1 MPTKII
7 AVVNQKGGSGKTTI
21 SMQLAGTL
29 GRQGNRVLVVDADA
43 QGTATRWSATAP
55 EDKPFPAAVVNLA
68 HSGNKLHKEVQK
80 HVGQYDFIIIDCP
93 PAVES
98 VIPNAALL
106 IANLAIV
113 PIVPSLADLWA
124 AVGIK
129 KVIESVSD
137 INPDLTSRLLV
148 NLLKPNT
155 NLSKELMDT
164 IPQFGIE
171 MMQSTVG
178 DRTAYKESVAGVT
191 VHDLGS
197 RAEAAAAETIQLA
210 EEVLAILGQHQTISA
225 TTTI

>member
-1 MPTKII
+1 MTAKII

-29 GRQGNRVLVVDADA
+29 GRKPYRVLVVDADA
-43 QGTATRWSATAP
+43 QGTATRWSSTAP
-55 EDKPFPAAVVNLA
+55 ENKPFPAAVSNLS
-68 HSGNKLHKEVQK
+68 HSGNRLHREVQK
-80 HVGQYDFIIIDCP
+80 YVDQYDFIIIDCP

-129 KVIESVSD
+129 QVIDSVSQ
-137 INPDLTSRLLV
+137 INPELQARLLV

-155 NLSKELMDT
+155 NLSKELMDP
-164 IPQFGIE
+164 IRQFGIDL
-171 MMQSTVG
+171 MQTTIG

-197 RAEAAAAETIQLA
+197 KAEAAAAETLRLA
-210 EEVLAILGQHQTISA
+210 DEVLAILGQQSISA
-225 TTTI
+225 ATL

>member
-1 MPTKII
+1 MAAKII

-29 GRQGNRVLVVDADA
+29 GRKGLRVLVVDADA
-43 QGTATRWSATAP
+43 QGTATRWSSTAP

-68 HSGNKLHKEVQK
+68 HAGNKLHREVQK
-80 HVGQYDFIIIDCP
+80 HLDQYDFIIIDCP

-98 VIPNAALL
+98 VIPNATLL

-129 KVIESVSD
+129 QVIESVAH
-137 INPDLTSRLLV
+137 INPDLQSRLVV
-148 NLLKPNT
+148 NLLKPYT
-155 NLSKELMDT
+155 NLSKDLMDP
-164 IPQFGIE
+164 IRQFGIE
-171 MMQSTVG
+171 MMQATIG

-197 RAEAAAAETIQLA
+197 KAEAAAQETLRLTD
-210 EEVLAILGQHQTISA
+210 EVLAIFGQQAISA

>member
-1 MPTKII
+1 MAAKII

-29 GRQGNRVLVVDADA
+29 GRKAYRVLVVDADA
-43 QGTATRWSATAP
+43 QGTATRWSSTAP
-55 EDKPFPAAVVNLA
+55 EDKPFPAAVSNLS
-68 HSGNKLHKEVQK
+68 HSGNRLHREVQK
-80 HVGQYDFIIIDCP
+80 YVDQYDFIIIDCP

-129 KVIESVSD
+129 QVIDSVSQ
-137 INPDLTSRLLV
+137 INPELQARLLV

-155 NLSKELMDT
+155 NLSKELMDP
-164 IPQFGIE
+164 IRQFGIDL
-171 MMQSTVG
+171 MQTTIG

-197 RAEAAAAETIQLA
+197 KAEAAAAETLRLA
-210 EEVLAILGQHQTISA
+210 DEVLAVLGQQSISA
-225 TTTI
+225 TTL

>member
-1 MPTKII
+1 MTEKII

-29 GRQGNRVLVVDADA
+29 GRKPYRVLVVDADA
-43 QGTATRWSATAP
+43 QGTATRWSSTAP
-55 EDKPFPAAVVNLA
+55 ENKPFPAAVSNLS
-68 HSGNKLHKEVQK
+68 HSGNRLHREVQK
-80 HVGQYDFIIIDCP
+80 YVDQYDFIIIDCP

-129 KVIESVSD
+129 QVIDSVSQ
-137 INPDLTSRLLV
+137 INPELQARLLV

-155 NLSKELMDT
+155 NLSKELMDP
-164 IPQFGIE
+164 IRQFGIDL
-171 MMQSTVG
+171 MQTTIG

-197 RAEAAAAETIQLA
+197 KAEAAAAETLRLA
-210 EEVLAILGQHQTISA
+210 DEVLAILGQQSISA
-225 TTTI
+225 ATL

>member
-1 MPTKII
+1 MTAKII

-29 GRQGNRVLVVDADA
+29 GRKPYRVLVVDADA
-43 QGTATRWSATAP
+43 QGTATRWSSTAP
-55 EDKPFPAAVVNLA
+55 ENKPFPAAVSNLS
-68 HSGNKLHKEVQK
+68 HSGNRLHREVQK
-80 HVGQYDFIIIDCP
+80 YVDQYDFIIIDCP

-129 KVIESVSD
+129 QVIDSVSQ
-137 INPDLTSRLLV
+137 INPELQARLLV

-155 NLSKELMDT
+155 NLSKELMDP
-164 IPQFGIE
+164 IRQFGIDL
-171 MMQSTVG
+171 MQTTIG

-197 RAEAAAAETIQLA
+197 KAEAAASETLRLA
-210 EEVLAILGQHQTISA
+210 DEVLAILGQQSISA
-225 TTTI
+225 ATL